1 MDELMAGRWIVG
13 AGSDCA
19 GRSQLT
25 RNHLRSD
32 NPEVDSCSM
41 RALAFLWPGENFCPN
56 FCPSEL
62 PELILGDL
70 RRRNN
75 ADKHVI

>member
-41 RALAFLWPGENFCPN
+41 RALAFFGRAKTFAQTFARL
-56 FCPSEL
+56 SQ